1 MAAAD
6 NTGKLSKKHRSNSV
20 KVAALTALKS
30 GVSPGQISKELEIPP
45 STLRQWRKVSME
57 SGDWG
62 AAGDSRIARPAPC
75 KRGPGTGTRN
85 RKVTM
90 AIKKKMKEKID
101 EDPFQTP
108 RGLQKLIPRL
118 RKVSRRTIRHL
129 IQKEMKLPSRT
140 AAAKP
145 FLKKSQKVL
154 PWVGQ
159 SPDLNPIENL
169 WTRLKHIIGRMP
181 AARNMDEFIKNI
193 KISWKKL
200 EKDTDYLDKLTHS
213 MPKQVQAVIEAGG
226 DITKY

>member
-6 NTGKLSKKHRSNSV
+6 NTVKLSKKHRSNSV

-62 AAGDSRIARPAPC
+62 AAGDSGIARSAPR
-75 KRGPGTGTRN
+75 KRDPGTGTRN

-145 FLKKSQKVL
+145 FLKESQK
-154 PWVGQ
+154 
-159 SPDLNPIENL
+159 ER
-169 WTRLKHIIGRMP
+169 RL
-181 AARNMDEFIKNI
+181 A
-193 KISWKKL
+193 
-200 EKDTDYLDKLTHS
+200 
-213 MPKQVQAVIEAGG
+213 
-226 DITKY
+226 